1 MESAPRRRRSWRISA
16 FTKRKGSMGCGRQS
30 SGTVSEVDGSVK
42 SDDVRAGAGKGLQAA
57 FVDAPGDPVPLAGNA
72 VEEEGGPHKWR
83 SVAWALPGTLLAES
97 MSPGGATESATS
109 ASSCMP
115 MLTMKIS
122 P

>member
-1 MESAPRRRRSWRISA
+1 
-16 FTKRKGSMGCGRQS
+16 MGCGRQS

-97 MSPGGATESATS
+97 MSPGGATESTTS

-115 MLTMKIS
+115 MLTVKFS